1 MSEFLDKN
9 GLSYFWGKIK
19 DKLDD
24 KQDTLASGTNI
35 KTVNGE
41 SILGSGNLEVTGDCI
56 AYPTFTI
63 DSNGHLIMSGG
74 QQGLFTLENGHLMY
88 NF

>member
-1 MSEFLDKN
+1 MKILNDI
-9 GLSYFWGKIK
+9 GLEYFWGLINR
-19 DKLDD
+19 L
-24 KQDTLASGTNI
+24 KQDTLRSGTNI
-35 KTVNGE
+35 KTVNGN
-41 SILGSGNLEVTGDCI
+41 SILGSGDLSVTGDCI
-56 AYPTFTI
+56 AYPSFEI

>member
-1 MSEFLDKN
+1 MKVLN
-9 GLSYFWGKIK
+9 NIGLEYFWGLINR
-19 DKLDD
+19 L
-24 KQDTLASGTNI
+24 KQDTLRSGTNI
-35 KTVNGE
+35 KTVNGN
-41 SILGSGNLEVTGDCI
+41 SILGSGDLSVTGDCI
-56 AYPTFTI
+56 AYPSFEI

>member
-9 GLSYFWGKIK
+9 GLSYFWG
-19 DKLDD
+19 LVNRL
-24 KQDTLASGTNI
+24 KQDTLRSGTNI
-35 KTVNGE
+35 KTVNGN
-41 SILGSGNLEVTGDCI
+41 SILGSGDLEVTGDCI
-56 AYPTFTI
+56 AYPTFEI

>member
-1 MSEFLDKN
+1 MKILNDI
-9 GLSYFWGKIK
+9 GLEYFWE
-19 DKLDD
+19 LVNRL
-24 KQDTLASGTNI
+24 KQDALRSGTNI

-41 SILGSGNLEVTGDCI
+41 SILGSGDLNVSGDCI
-56 AYPTFTI
+56 AYPSFEI

-88 NF
+88 NY

>member
-1 MSEFLDKN
+1 MSKFLDNN
-9 GLSYFWGKIK
+9 GLSYFWGKVTGR
-19 DKLDD
+19 LDD
-24 KQDTLASGTNI
+24 KQDTLVSGTNV

-41 SILGSGNLEVTGDCI
+41 SILGQGNLEVTGDCI

-63 DSNGHLIMSGG
+63 DSNGHLLMSGG

>member
-1 MSEFLDKN
+1 MKFLDLN
-9 GLSYFWGKIK
+9 GLSYFWGLINR
-19 DKLDD
+19 L
-24 KQDTLASGTNI
+24 KQDTLRSGTNI
-35 KTVNGE
+35 KTVNGN
-41 SILGSGNLEVTGDCI
+41 SILGSGDLSVTGDCI
-56 AYPTFTI
+56 AYPSFEI

>member
-1 MSEFLDKN
+1 MSEFLDKD
-9 GLSYFWGKIK
+9 GLSYFWGKIT
-19 DKLDD
+19 DRLDD
-24 KQDTLASGTNI
+24 KQDTLTSGTNI

-41 SILGSGNLEVTGDCI
+41 SILGSGDLSVTGDCI
-56 AYPTFTI
+56 AYPSFEI

-88 NF
+88 NY

>member
-1 MSEFLDKN
+1 MGYLDDK
-9 GLSYFWGKIK
+9 GLEYFWG
-19 DKLDD
+19 LVNRL
-24 KQDTLASGTNI
+24 KQDTLRSGTNI

-41 SILGSGNLEVTGDCI
+41 SILGSGDLSVTGDCI
-56 AYPTFTI
+56 AYPSFEI